1 MIHEFDYKPNYG
13 IPDEGARNFGVELE
27 LVCKKIQQEIEKSN
41 NFSEKFQEEIDELAE
56 ETYPAFSSDCIFKKD
71 GSLDAA
77 SWEIVTKPLSLSGQK
92 EFWTPQIFKYL
103 ISKGLI
109 SYNTKC
115 CGMHVHVSR
124 KSLSLLQI
132 AKLVKFI
139 YNKEN
144 YKFIKKIAQREEK
157 GYAEFSSNKSF
168 SYVKDKNASKYSA
181 INLCNENTIEFRLF
195 KGTLNHNAFHKNLE
209 FCDALIDFCAPSVSG
224 VKESKEWWSFTEYLS
239 INRKRYTFLWDFCK
253 FHRIDDVNSWSDY
266 LEERKFNKLK
276 VDKIGESFP
285 VVNLGTI

>member
-56 ETYPAFSSDCIFKKD
+56 ETYPIFSSDCIFKKD

-77 SWEIVTKPLSLSGQK
+77 SWEIVTKPLSLSKQK

-109 SYNTKC
+109 SYNTEC

-139 YNKEN
+139 HNKEN
-144 YKFIKKIAQREEK
+144 YKFI
-157 GYAEFSSNKSF
+157 
-168 SYVKDKNASKYSA
+168 
-181 INLCNENTIEFRLF
+181 
-195 KGTLNHNAFHKNLE
+195 
-209 FCDALIDFCAPSVSG
+209 
-224 VKESKEWWSFTEYLS
+224 
-239 INRKRYTFLWDFCK
+239 
-253 FHRIDDVNSWSDY
+253 
-266 LEERKFNKLK
+266 
-276 VDKIGESFP
+276 
-285 VVNLGTI
+285 